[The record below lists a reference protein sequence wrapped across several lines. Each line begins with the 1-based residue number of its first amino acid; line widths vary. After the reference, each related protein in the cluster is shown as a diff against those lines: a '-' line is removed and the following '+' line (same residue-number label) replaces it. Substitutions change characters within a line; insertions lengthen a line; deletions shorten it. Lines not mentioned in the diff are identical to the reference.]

1 MRETI
6 KILLA
11 DRYPIIAEGLEYLIS
26 LEDGMEVIAEDDEI
40 NHLRRLILEIKRL
53 E

>member
-26 LEDGMEVIAEDDEI
+26 LEDGMEVIGKATNGSDI
-40 NHLRRLILEIKRL
+40 RIPK
-53 E
+53 